1 MLKIIKNH
9 YITVWS
15 CITDNDCS
23 ILIRKYPWNRK
34 KKKNQHNKPLVF
46 AITKFCENQRASLK
60 SGAKTAVE
68 RCRNSIISAIHD
80 DD

>member
-1 MLKIIKNH
+1 M
-9 YITVWS
+9 
-15 CITDNDCS
+15 
-23 ILIRKYPWNRK
+23 K
-34 KKKNQHNKPLVF
+34 KKKNKHNKTLVF